1 MISTSDI
8 IKKRILVI
16 GSNGML
22 GQRLVDYY
30 NRYTIE
36 LFCASAEEESFIKDV
51 NYRQIDISNKKDIKK
66 LVKDFYPDV
75 IINAAAY
82 TNVDG
87 CETEK
92 ELAWKINVNGPEYIA
107 YYANSIDAHFI
118 NLSSDYVFNGK
129 EGPYSEKDKVDPI
142 SYYGKTKLAGEN
154 VLFKSGCKYT
164 IIRTNVLYGP
174 VKYGRPDFVKWVIT
188 SLKAGNEIRIVNDQ
202 INNPTFIDD
211 LVSGISKIVDT
222 KKTGIFHL
230 GGKEF
235 LNRYEFTIKI
245 ADYFELDKSLI
256 KKIKT
261 EDLKQPAPRPLK
273 SGLVT
278 LKAETELNYRPHDI
292 LDTFKIIKKELN
304 L

>member
-1 MISTSDI
+1 MISTSNL
-8 IKKRILVI
+8 IKNRILII

-36 LFCASAEEESFIKDV
+36 LLCASAEEESFVDDV
-51 NYRQIDISNKKDIKK
+51 DYLQIDISNKKEVRKVIKE
-66 LVKDFYPDV
+66 FYPDF

-92 ELAWKINVNGPEYIA
+92 ELAWKINVNGPEYLA
-107 YYANSIDAHFI
+107 YYANTIDAFLIHI
-118 NLSSDYVFNGK
+118 SSDYVFNGK
-129 EGPYSEKDKVDPI
+129 AGPYSEEDMVDPI

-154 VLFKSGCKYT
+154 VLFKSGCRYT
-164 IIRTNVLYGP
+164 VVRTNVLYGP

-188 SLKAGNEIRIVNDQ
+188 ALRAGEEIRIVDDQ
-202 INNPTFIDD
+202 INNPMFIDD

-222 KKTGIFHL
+222 KKVGIYNL
-230 GGKEF
+230 GGKVF
-235 LNRYEFTIKI
+235 LNRFEFTLKI
-245 ADYFELDKSLI
+245 ADFFNLDKNLI
-256 KKIKT
+256 KRIKT
-261 EDLKQPAPRPLK
+261 HELNQPARRPLT
-273 SGLVT
+273 SGLIT
-278 LKAETELNYRPHDI
+278 LKAETELNFRPHDI
-292 LDTFKIIKKELN
+292 YDTFVIIEKELN